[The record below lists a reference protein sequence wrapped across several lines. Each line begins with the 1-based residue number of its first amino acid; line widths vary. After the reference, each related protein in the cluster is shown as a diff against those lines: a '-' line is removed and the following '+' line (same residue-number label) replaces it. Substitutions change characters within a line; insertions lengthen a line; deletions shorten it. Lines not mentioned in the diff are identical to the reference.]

1 MRDLRRLISFMVING
16 FSLRELRKLF
26 LDELYDYHDAL
37 FFTLEQTGVIK
48 EGSYAKINNRK
59 RDVPVEDT
67 INQLRKQ
74 LFKTIAK
81 K

>member
-1 MRDLRRLISFMVING
+1 MRRLITFLVVNG
-16 FSLRELRKLF
+16 FSLFDIRKLY
-26 LDELYDYHDAL
+26 LDELYEYHLCL
-37 FFTLEQTGVIK
+37 FYTLEQTGVIK
-48 EGSYAKINNRK
+48 EGSYDKIVNRK
-59 RDVPVEDT
+59 NKSVPVEDT